1 MTRHSKSRSGRTP
14 RLIGALLLGL
24 SASIAQAAASA
35 PPPQSVTVRVDQYTF
50 DDWSSAD
57 IEAVATTLRATRPYS
72 VELVACGPE
81 AFRALLSAAARLND
95 LPLQLQVLSSTA
107 PACANVP
114 STAAAAPGASASAAG
129 GAGEAAVARYWLQ
142 VMP

>member
-1 MTRHSKSRSGRTP
+1 MARHSKSWSGCTP
-14 RLIGALLLGL
+14 RVMCALLWGL
-24 SASIAQAAASA
+24 TASIAQAVTSA
-35 PPPQSVTVRVDQYTF
+35 PPPQSVTVWVDHYTF
-50 DDWSSAD
+50 DDWSSGD
-57 IEAVATTLRATRPYS
+57 IDAVATTLRATRPDS

-95 LPLQLQVLSSTA
+95 LPLQLQVLSSSA

-114 STAAAAPGASASAAG
+114 ATTAVAQRASASG
-129 GAGEAAVARYWLQ
+129 VGEAAVARYWLQ